1 MSMFACQHRHIST
14 THPHHAA
21 AAPVSACEC
30 LPCICDALAPLCG
43 REVVLP
49 EHAGR
54 QLLRRINDSAVLGG
68 VVVAVVRLHL
78 RHKDTSASKCVSD
91 ERGGERGKGE
101 GGRGPTGSTVRKG
114 AGQRA
119 GGHVRGDVRG
129 GGKE

>member
-1 MSMFACQHRHIST
+1 M
-14 THPHHAA
+14 
-21 AAPVSACEC
+21 
-30 LPCICDALAPLCG
+30 
-43 REVVLP
+43 LP

-101 GGRGPTGSTVRKG
+101 GGSGKTQRVTGGPCGR
-114 AGQRA
+114 R
-119 GGHVRGDVRG
+119 RREDF
-129 GGKE
+129 